1 MLYLGHVTDSSQNTH
16 GLKSRLIR
24 SLNIGVQTIIPSGD
38 GRVDGATERLN
49 ELTNLPAIEHVAV
62 YEDVHRRLHDALT
75 DNSE

>member
-1 MLYLGHVTDSSQNTH
+1 MGNEFEDNQNQNQQAELSLGA
-16 GLKSRLIR
+16 LKP
-24 SLNIGVQTIIPSGD
+24 IIPTGD

-49 ELTNLPAIEHVAV
+49 ELSNLPAIEHVTV

>member
-1 MLYLGHVTDSSQNTH
+1 MANEFEDNQNQNQQAELSLGA
-16 GLKSRLIR
+16 LKP
-24 SLNIGVQTIIPSGD
+24 IIPTGD

-49 ELTNLPAIEHVAV
+49 ELMNLPAIEHVTV

>member
-1 MLYLGHVTDSSQNTH
+1 MANEFENTLNQNQQAELSLGA
-16 GLKSRLIR
+16 LKP
-24 SLNIGVQTIIPSGD
+24 IIPTGD

-49 ELTNLPAIEHVAV
+49 ELTNLPAIEHVTV

>member
-1 MLYLGHVTDSSQNTH
+1 MENTFEPEVAQNHQSEISLGA
-16 GLKSRLIR
+16 LKP
-24 SLNIGVQTIIPSGD
+24 IIPSGD

>member
-1 MLYLGHVTDSSQNTH
+1 MANEIEDHQNQNQQAELSLGA
-16 GLKSRLIR
+16 LKP
-24 SLNIGVQTIIPSGD
+24 IIPTGD

-49 ELTNLPAIEHVAV
+49 ELMNLPAIEHVTV

>member
-1 MLYLGHVTDSSQNTH
+1 MANEFEDNQNQNQQAELSLGA
-16 GLKSRLIR
+16 LKP
-24 SLNIGVQTIIPSGD
+24 IIPTGD

-49 ELTNLPAIEHVAV
+49 ELSNLPAIEHVTV

>member
-1 MLYLGHVTDSSQNTH
+1 MANEFENTLNQNQQAELSLGA
-16 GLKSRLIR
+16 LKP
-24 SLNIGVQTIIPSGD
+24 IIPTGD

-49 ELTNLPAIEHVAV
+49 ELSKLPAIEHVTV

>member
-1 MLYLGHVTDSSQNTH
+1 MKNEYENQVGQNQQSELSLGA
-16 GLKSRLIR
+16 LKP
-24 SLNIGVQTIIPSGD
+24 IIPSGD